1 MKPHGSSI
9 DFSEERAHDL
19 YRQYRRCL
27 ANVRYIRMNEIFRM
41 VVDSP
46 APRFY
51 VSKIHATNII
61 SCLMRGK
68 PLFKMRGPKREMF
81 EEILRRSNI
90 LRSKHP
96 DWTLSDIVEEVIWQP
111 APKFY
116 LSPSSAKIYI
126 NRLRKNI
133 CKQSL
138 KKMK

>member
-1 MKPHGSSI
+1 
-9 DFSEERAHDL
+9 
-19 YRQYRRCL
+19 
-27 ANVRYIRMNEIFRM
+27 
-41 VVDSP
+41 
-46 APRFY
+46 
-51 VSKIHATNII
+51 
-61 SCLMRGK
+61 MRGK

-90 LRSKHP
+90 LRSTHP